1 MNKKWFKRTVLSY
14 LPILYLTIAVIVL
27 IAILAINEISL
38 KEAERAN
45 RYSTDSVVHALDTT
59 MQAIDRRMIQELR
72 FGDRLYDYFEFN
84 PDTDPR
90 LLNYE
95 VSKKLREMANDY
107 PMIHSIYLYRFRD
120 DMVLSMDSYEPIG
133 GFEDRAFLKQPAG
146 QMFSRNRWSPV
157 RLYEAANSTNGQRA
171 KEEVVSIIQRAQLP
185 MGNEGVIV
193 VNVSV
198 RALLS
203 SVVDRMI
210 DPKTTFLQIE
220 DSAGSRIYASSQD
233 HSAKKMNT
241 VHSSYL
247 LWKFESGVSAGL
259 SFGWLQVVSRVWILL
274 GLLTIAASLI
284 YTLAIT
290 KRNYRPIER
299 IIQQI
304 QTYQSN
310 RQAAKGAAKDE
321 FSFIQ
326 KSLEKLIDQ
335 NAVYE
340 EQVQEAHQARMKQ
353 AFMQLLEEDES
364 VSDKERRKTMMR
376 LEFPFAFE
384 EAFVSIIE
392 IDRYA
397 EFERKYGKPTDQHL
411 MKFALTNVVQEFF
424 APEQSKVWV
433 EWIRANRLAV
443 IQVAEETGDR
453 DSLTQTFDD
462 YRKWVRDNLDI
473 SVTIGVGTAIH
484 RPEEIRRAYVEAVDA
499 LRFKLS
505 LGRGRV
511 IEYRALP
518 EGRGTYTHEYYQG
531 INAIVQEFRLG
542 KPDWPANAAALLDR
556 MKNDLMTND
565 EILHLLQYC
574 KSLFERAMEE
584 LTFEF
589 RSLWNDAIAPE
600 WERAIQM
607 ESMREIEP
615 IIAELYAQLYDS
627 YMELVNA
634 NHNRQLVLE
643 IRQYIEENYGDSSLS
658 LTHISDK
665 FKVNGKYVS
674 QLFKEQT
681 GVNFVDFLIR
691 LRIGHAKRLLLQSGE
706 PINDIAR
713 MVGYDVPLSF
723 ARTFKKIVGTTPS
736 DYRKHQQ
743 LLADEAK

>member
-14 LPILYLTIAVIVL
+14 IPILYLTIAVIVL

-45 RYSTDSVVHALDTT
+45 RYSTESIVHSLDTT

-84 PDTDPR
+84 VNTDQR

-95 VSKKLREMANDY
+95 VSKKLREMVNEY

-120 DMVLSMDSYEPIG
+120 DMVLSMDSYEPARD
-133 GFEDRAFLKQPAG
+133 FADRTFLKQPLG
-146 QMFSRNRWSPV
+146 QTYPRSRWSPA
-157 RLYEAANSTNGQRA
+157 RIYGANPDSEQGEGEA
-171 KEEVVSIIQRAQLP
+171 VVSLSQRAQLP
-185 MGNEGVIV
+185 MGNEGIIV

-198 RALLS
+198 RELLS
-203 SVVDRMI
+203 RVEKMI
-210 DPKTTFLQIE
+210 DPKMTFLDIM
-220 DSAGSRIYASSQD
+220 DGSDRRIYTSLTD
-233 HSAKKMNT
+233 HSVRAMNT
-241 VHSSYL
+241 VRSSYL
-247 LWKFESGVSAGL
+247 QWKFESGVLGGL
-259 SFGWLQVVSRVWILL
+259 SFGWLQVISRVWVLL
-274 GLLTIAASLI
+274 GLLTILASLI

-310 RQAAKGAAKDE
+310 RQGAKGTAKDE

-340 EQVQEAHQARMKQ
+340 EQVQEAHQARVKQ
-353 AFMQLLEEDES
+353 AFVQLLEEDES
-364 VSDKERRKTMMR
+364 VSDKERKKTMLR
-376 LEFPFAFE
+376 LDFPFVFE
-384 EAFVSIIE
+384 EAFVSIVE

-397 EFERKYGKPTDQHL
+397 EFDRKYEKPSDQHL
-411 MKFALTNVVQEFF
+411 MKFALTNVLQEFF
-424 APEQSKVWV
+424 APEQSKVWA

-443 IQVAEETGDR
+443 IHVAESPGER
-453 DSLTQTFDD
+453 RSLALTFDD

-473 SVTIGVGTAIH
+473 SVTIGIGTEVH
-484 RPEEIRRAYVEAVDA
+484 RPEEIRRAYVETADA

-511 IEYRALP
+511 IEYRSLP
-518 EGRGTYTHEYYQG
+518 ESRDAYTHEYYQS

-542 KPDWPANAAALLDR
+542 KPDWPVRAASLLER

-565 EILHLLQYC
+565 ELLHLLQYC

-589 RSLWNDAIAPE
+589 RSLWNDSIAPE
-600 WERAIQM
+600 WERAIRL
-607 ESMREIEP
+607 ESMQEIEP
-615 IIAELYAQLYDS
+615 IVADLCAQLYDG
-627 YMELVNA
+627 YMELMKSK
-634 NHNRQLVLE
+634 HNNQLVIE
-643 IRQYIEENYGDSSLS
+643 IRQYIEEHYGDSSLS
-658 LTHISDK
+658 LTHISDR

-681 GVNFVDFLIR
+681 GVNFVDFLMN
-691 LRIGHAKRLLLQSGE
+691 LRIGHAKRLLLESSE

-713 MVGYDVPLSF
+713 LVGYDVPLSF
-723 ARTFKKIVGTTPS
+723 ARTFKKIVGMTPS

-743 LLADEAK
+743 LLADEAR

>member
-72 FGDRLYDYFEFN
+72 FGDRLYEYFEFN
-84 PDTDPR
+84 PETDQR

-107 PMIHSIYLYRFRD
+107 PMIHSISMYRFRD
-120 DMVLSMDSYEPIG
+120 DMVLSMNSYEPIG
-133 GFEDRAFLKQPAG
+133 EFEDRAFLKQPIG
-146 QMFSRNRWSPV
+146 QAFPRSRWSPV
-157 RLYEAANSTNGQRA
+157 RSYEASTASGLGESEA
-171 KEEVVSIIQRAQLP
+171 VVSISQRAQLP
-185 MGNEGVIV
+185 MGNEGIIV

-198 RALLS
+198 RSLLS

-210 DPKTTFLQIE
+210 DPKTTFLRIE
-220 DSAGSRIYASSQD
+220 DSAGNAIYASSQD
-233 HSAKKMNT
+233 HPAKAMNT
-241 VHSSYL
+241 VRSSYL
-247 LWKFESGVSAGL
+247 QWKFESGVSAGL
-259 SFGWLQVVSRVWILL
+259 SFGWLQVVSRIWVLL

-310 RQAAKGAAKDE
+310 RQGAKGTAKDE

-353 AFMQLLEEDES
+353 AFVQLLEEDES
-364 VSDKERRKTMMR
+364 VSDKDRKKTMLR
-376 LEFPFAFE
+376 LEFPFVFE
-384 EAFVSIIE
+384 EAFVSIVE

-397 EFERKYGKPTDQHL
+397 EFERKYEKPSDQHL
-411 MKFALTNVVQEFF
+411 LKFALTNVMQEFV
-424 APEQSKVWV
+424 APEQSKVWA

-443 IQVAEETGDR
+443 VQVAEQPGDR
-453 DSLTQTFDD
+453 RSPARTFDD
-462 YRKWVRDNLDI
+462 YRKWVQDNLDI
-473 SVTIGVGTAIH
+473 AVTIGVSTEAR

-511 IEYRALP
+511 IEYRSLP
-518 EGRGTYTHEYYQG
+518 ESRDAYTHEYYQS

-542 KPDWPANAAALLDR
+542 KPDWPVKAASLLDR
-556 MKNDLMTND
+556 MKNGLMTND

-589 RSLWNDAIAPE
+589 RSLWNDSIAPE
-600 WERAIQM
+600 WERAIRL
-607 ESMREIEP
+607 ESIQEIEP
-615 IIAELYAQLYDS
+615 IIADLCAQLYDS
-627 YMELVNA
+627 YMELMKSKH
-634 NHNRQLVLE
+634 NHQLVIE

-681 GVNFVDFLIR
+681 GVNFVDFLMN
-691 LRIGHAKRLLLQSGE
+691 LRIGHAKRLLLDTNE

-723 ARTFKKIVGTTPS
+723 ARTFKKIAGLTPS

-743 LLADEAK
+743 LLSDEAK